1 MSMLPGSPVEKY
13 QPDGNDQAFA
23 AWLIRQIDKTPD
35 AVALIEPEWETDG
48 DLADIEAA
56 TRRALA
62 LATAE
67 RPDLTART
75 LSAVPL
81 NQPRPPAP
89 RILLELH
96 EHRFIGGEC
105 VRRGCGERREVD
117 GPAAEA

>member
-1 MSMLPGSPVEKY
+1 MKLPGTPAATY
-13 QPDGNDQAFA
+13 QPQGDDRAFA

-35 AVALIEPEWETDG
+35 ALAIIEPEFETDG
-48 DLADIEAA
+48 DLAEIEAA

-81 NQPRPPAP
+81 NQPRPTPR

-105 VRRGCGERREVD
+105 IRRGCGERREVD
-117 GPAAEA
+117 GRAAEA